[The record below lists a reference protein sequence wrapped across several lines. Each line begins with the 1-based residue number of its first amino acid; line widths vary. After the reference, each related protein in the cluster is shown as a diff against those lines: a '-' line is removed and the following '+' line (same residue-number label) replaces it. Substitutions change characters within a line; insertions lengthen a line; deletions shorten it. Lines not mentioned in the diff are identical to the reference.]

1 MYNPRMLPFSK
12 MHGLGNDFVV
22 IDARDLPEHDW
33 SALSRAMC
41 DRHLGIGADQL
52 LLVCRS
58 ERADVAMRLFNID
71 GFEAEMCGNGI
82 RCVGK
87 YVYEHGIARTPK
99 LSIETLGGVKK
110 LHLILDGATV
120 LGARVSM
127 GVPRMVFERERI
139 EFAPGGQHPS
149 CLELTAVDMGNP
161 HAVAFASAPVGDFP
175 LDFVGPQVERHALF
189 PQRTNFE
196 IAFVES
202 PRSMQVRVWERS
214 AGLTLACG
222 TGACAATAVA
232 RRRGL
237 VEDRVTVKLPGGPL
251 SIEWDGSGEIVMTGP
266 ATHVFDGHWGS

>member
-1 MYNPRMLPFSK
+1 MHAAFPFSK

-22 IDARDLPEHDW
+22 IDARDLPGHDW
-33 SALSRAMC
+33 AALSRAMC

-52 LLVCRS
+52 LLVGRS
-58 ERADVAMRLFNID
+58 QRADVSMRVFNTD

-87 YVYEHGIARTPK
+87 YAYEHGIVRTPE

-110 LHLILDGATV
+110 LRLLLKGGAV
-120 LGARVSM
+120 AGARVAI
-127 GVPRMVFERERI
+127 GVPRMIFERERI
-139 EFAPGGQHPS
+139 DIATGGQQPD
-149 CLELTAVDMGNP
+149 CLELAAVDMGNP
-161 HAVAFASAPVGDFP
+161 HAVAFSATPVADFP
-175 LDFVGPQVERHALF
+175 LQLVGPQVEHHALF

-196 IAFVES
+196 IACVES

-222 TGACAATAVA
+222 TGACAATVVA

-237 VEDRVTVKLPGGPL
+237 VEDRVTVNLPGGAL
-251 SIEWDGSGEIVMTGP
+251 SIEWDGTGEIVMTGP
-266 ATHVFDGHWGS
+266 ATHVFDGYWTL